1 VAAHQSPKS
10 ARTTTHKID
19 NPEAEVNMADEKKI
33 NHDFDWNRDPSF
45 FLKQPKE
52 DQQITFG
59 PDLSWPLMT
68 QPGPQEFRQREK
80 VGNISGIYEKA
91 A

>member
-1 VAAHQSPKS
+1 MHQILES

-19 NPEAEVNMADEKKI
+19 NPGAEVNMADEKKI
-33 NHDFDWNRDPSF
+33 NHEFDWNRDPSF

-59 PDLSWPLMT
+59 PNLSWPLMT
-68 QPGPQEFRQREK
+68 QPGSQQFRQREQ
-80 VGNISGIYEKA
+80 VERISSIHEKA